1 MTISKELLDE
11 LLSGVERP
19 EDLLGD
25 KGLMKELKVRLMERM
40 LGAELTEHLGYE
52 PHGEPASQQSN
63 RRNGAARKVLK
74 GNDGA
79 VPIDIPRD
87 RDALSIWAMKHGEP
101 ASQQSN
107 RRNGAAR
114 KVLKG
119 NDGAVPIDI
128 PRDRDGSFEPELIQK
143 GQTRIDG
150 MDDKI
155 IGLYAAGLSTR
166 DIRAHLEEVYGLRVS
181 ADLISRVTNAVLE
194 EVSDWQNRA
203 LEPVYPI
210 VFLDALRVKIRDAES
225 RQVKNKAVYVAL
237 GVTPEGEREVLGLW
251 IANNEGAKF
260 WLSIMNNL
268 KNRGLEDILIA
279 VVDGLKGFPDAIN
292 AAFPDTTVQTCIV
305 HLVRHSLNFCGWK
318 DRKAVAKDLKLIYQA
333 VDDGE
338 AAKALDDF
346 EAEWGDKYPS
356 IAPSWRRAW
365 QEVIPFF
372 AFPPAVRKIIYTTN
386 AIESLNRVIRKTTK
400 TRGSFPTDAAATKL
414 IYLAIRNFEKAGR
427 CVREWVAAR
436 NQFAILY
443 PERFNK

>member
-1 MTISKELLDE
+1 MTISKELMDE

-19 EDLLGD
+19 EDFFGD

-52 PHGEPASQQSN
+52 PHGEPGNKQAN
-63 RRNGAARKVLK
+63 RRNGAT
-74 GNDGA
+74 
-79 VPIDIPRD
+79 
-87 RDALSIWAMKHGEP
+87 
-101 ASQQSN
+101 
-107 RRNGAAR
+107 R

-166 DIRAHLEEVYGLRVS
+166 DIRAHLEEVYGLKVS
-181 ADLISRVTNAVLE
+181 ADLISRVTDAVLE
-194 EVSDWQNRA
+194 EVSDRQNRA

-260 WLSIMNNL
+260 WLSVMNNL
-268 KNRGLEDILIA
+268 RNRGVEDILIA
-279 VVDGLKGFPDAIN
+279 VVPSHGLQANHCRAMDGLKGFPDAIN
-292 AAFPDTTVQTCIV
+292 AAFPETTVQTCIV

-318 DRKAVAKDLKLIYQA
+318 DRKNVAKDLKRIYQA
-333 VDDGE
+333 TDDVE
-338 AAKALDDF
+338 AEKALADF
-346 EAEWGDKYPS
+346 EAEWGHKYPS

-400 TRGSFPTDAAATKL
+400 TRGSFPTDDAATKL
-414 IYLAIRNFEKAGR
+414 IYLAIRSFETSGR
-427 CVREWVAAR
+427 RIRDWGAAR